1 MVALDASQHIGEWH
15 AYTTR
20 NRHRASS
27 SYHVPLSGCSL
38 EPTKSEAAFTIYALT
53 MKLWRKCI
61 TDPGI
66 MFWVPLGLS
75 WITLRPTVISH
86 SAVLVNINC
95 SRTRKSVLTVQKG
108 QRARE
113 LGNRLRDILN
123 ALEGIGLLP
132 ELEHER
138 VTQGENLLR
147 EPTYGDEYKPLAAN
161 TKEHID

>member
-27 SYHVPLSGCSL
+27 SYHAYEKVNIVSPGGFFVGKGVRLVQIG
-38 EPTKSEAAFTIYALT
+38 
-53 MKLWRKCI
+53 I

-86 SAVLVNINC
+86 SAVLVN
-95 SRTRKSVLTVQKG
+95 G

-113 LGNRLRDILN
+113 LENRLRDILN

-138 VTQGENLLR
+138 WGGMSNAMQQNF
-147 EPTYGDEYKPLAAN
+147 
-161 TKEHID
+161 

>member
-27 SYHVPLSGCSL
+27 SYHVPLSACSL

-53 MKLWRKCI
+53 MKLWRKYVYEKVNIVSPGRFFVGKRVEHGVRLVQIGI

-86 SAVLVNINC
+86 SAVLVNKRGKEPE
-95 SRTRKSVLTVQKG
+95 SW
-108 QRARE
+108 
-113 LGNRLRDILN
+113 
-123 ALEGIGLLP
+123 GIDC
-132 ELEHER
+132 E
-138 VTQGENLLR
+138 TF
-147 EPTYGDEYKPLAAN
+147 
-161 TKEHID
+161 